1 MGPDAG
7 EDVMQQHHVLLLQSS
22 AITELTTLYTQVHR
36 VDRVPGLLVRMPGRM
51 LCSSTMFFSFSVNPP
66 PLWERDPLACGRGGG
81 RVPIRT
87 RGQTPGYSRYI
98 SVLCAQVPRTMGN
111 TGEPIP
117 LPINHFE
124 SLSGPNLVSVRTLMS
139 CRILLIL
146 SKTNVIF

>member
-1 MGPDAG
+1 MQRVHGSGCRGGCYAAAPCSSPSVLCNNRAYHALHPGTQSRQSARPFGPDAG
-7 EDVMQQHHVLLLQSS
+7 EDVMQQHHVLLL
-22 AITELTTLYTQVHR
+22 
-36 VDRVPGLLVRMPGRM
+36 PGEP
-51 LCSSTMFFSFSVNPP
+51 PP

-124 SLSGPNLVSVRTLMS
+124 SLSGPNLVSVRT
-139 CRILLIL
+139 
-146 SKTNVIF
+146 